1 MVYARKASLLRFA
14 ALCWASV
21 LTGCVSQP
29 VLQTPTG
36 RPEVTFEDARVE
48 EIKNILINAM
58 LNWGYQVKNVSD
70 SVAVY
75 EKPVEG
81 AFAQA
86 LLGSRY
92 DSQPLWRLTY
102 NLATVD
108 SGVRVV
114 TNIHAVTN
122 PNSAFERITDM
133 SKGSKDAAQ
142 IQQFLETAR
151 AELAVTQTVHGRGKV
166 GIAIDT
172 NLKVTQVQT
181 GSPAEVSGVR
191 VGDRIL
197 AIDGVRVLNNR
208 EATLK
213 ITGEPGTAVEL
224 QIDRGG
230 SQQLVRIIRGEP

>member
-1 MVYARKASLLRFA
+1 
-14 ALCWASV
+14 
-21 LTGCVSQP
+21 
-29 VLQTPTG
+29 
-36 RPEVTFEDARVE
+36 
-48 EIKNILINAM
+48 
-58 LNWGYQVKNVSD
+58 
-70 SVAVY
+70 
-75 EKPVEG
+75 
-81 AFAQA
+81 
-86 LLGSRY
+86 
-92 DSQPLWRLTY
+92 
-102 NLATVD
+102 
-108 SGVRVV
+108 V

-151 AELAVTQTVHGRGKV
+151 AELAVTKTVHGRGKV

-172 NLKVTQVQT
+172 NLKVIQVQT
-181 GSPAEVSGVR
+181 GSPAELSGVR

-197 AIDGVRVLNNR
+197 AIDGVRALNNR

-230 SQQLVRIIRGEP
+230 SQQLVKIVRGEP